1 MKKTSRIVIQCSN
14 PVSKKQTLKGKDGE
28 LWITREEDGWVF
40 VWLTVSMADGQVRG
54 LLIALGAKLPV
65 IKF

>member
-1 MKKTSRIVIQCSN
+1 MKW
-14 PVSKKQTLKGKDGE
+14 KDGE
-28 LWITREEDGWVF
+28 LWITREEDGRVF